1 MWKRMR
7 DTWRSNET
15 YNLGYWY
22 KKLGNIRSFRPNS
35 LFDFIL
41 YNILYGIYS
50 EMILFHLYIYDWPNY
65 VKTS

>member
-1 MWKRMR
+1 MK
-7 DTWRSNET
+7 DTWWSNET
-15 YNLGYWY
+15 YNLGYGY

-50 EMILFHLYIYDWPNY
+50 EMILFHLYIYD
-65 VKTS
+65 